1 MIEHLYEKHGCKKYW
16 FVMGP
21 EDNYENV
28 KRIAAL
34 RAYMDEK
41 QLTYSESDFYCE
53 SFEYQCGVN
62 GFEKLLETHDKGRL
76 PQAIICGNDNIA
88 VGVCEAAT
96 AHGYQVPEDFC
107 VTGFDNLMPCKL

>member
-1 MIEHLYEKHGCKKYW
+1 
-16 FVMGP
+16 
-21 EDNYENV
+21 
-28 KRIAAL
+28 
-34 RAYMDEK
+34 MDEK

-88 VGVCEAAT
+88 VGVCRGS
-96 AHGYQVPEDFC
+96 HGARIPGAGRFLCDRF
-107 VTGFDNLMPCKL
+107 